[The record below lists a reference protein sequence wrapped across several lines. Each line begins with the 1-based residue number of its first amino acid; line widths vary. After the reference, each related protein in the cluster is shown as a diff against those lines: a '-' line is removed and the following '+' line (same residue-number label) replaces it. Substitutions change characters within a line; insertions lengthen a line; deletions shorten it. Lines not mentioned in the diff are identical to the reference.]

1 MKRYDYYIIDLSL
14 SYSVEDTENRSLNV
28 LNAHTHRNYVVLAGT
43 DQLTGRHSRHT
54 PLNHLLLF
62 LLHLH
67 RQLIGTIAHRQPH
80 PVPVALLIKHVLSYF
95 FRLHLPDTASLLRAA
110 FPGNVYLG
118 ESGHEFGVGVLFSRF
133 GVSLRVL
140 ILRVVAFLFLLFGFA
155 LDFSQG
161 IPVKGVEM
169 LVVEVALLTIFTDF
183 VKIVHVELS
192 EGRNTWRT
200 KEE

>member
-1 MKRYDYYIIDLSL
+1 MRFTKTDAFLMKRYDYYIIDLSL

-95 FRLHLPDTASLLRAA
+95 FQTPPSGTLP
-110 FPGNVYLG
+110 
-118 ESGHEFGVGVLFSRF
+118 
-133 GVSLRVL
+133 VSLELPSLGMCILERVDMSL
-140 ILRVVAFLFLLFGFA
+140 VLVCCFLA
-155 LDFSQG
+155 LES
-161 IPVKGVEM
+161 V
-169 LVVEVALLTIFTDF
+169 
-183 VKIVHVELS
+183 
-192 EGRNTWRT
+192 
-200 KEE
+200 